1 MGLFCIETVAG
12 ALMRELIYVVLDVQ
26 VSLDFSLEVSCGGQ
40 SSKLPKQILFLKEQ
54 PHILNATSYGI
65 YPLLES
71 FFLLLSVSRMMPL
84 FPRQTQ

>member
-40 SSKLPKQILFLKEQ
+40 SSKAP
-54 PHILNATSYGI
+54 
-65 YPLLES
+65 
-71 FFLLLSVSRMMPL
+71 
-84 FPRQTQ
+84 